1 MRDSLLQCPSCVR
14 PFLTEQS
21 VSKINDADSK
31 KWTDQLYPARREVSF
46 RVPESLRKIF
56 REAIGCAE
64 SGYLV
69 AAAMMCRRT
78 LEGICNHYIPD
89 LNNLGVGLDDLHK
102 AKIID
107 DRLFEWA
114 EALRK
119 DGNLAAHGGDPALS
133 EQDVDDLVEFT
144 EAILDYVFV
153 LRERFE
159 VYRVRRKK
167 P

>member
-1 MRDSLLQCPSCVR
+1 
-14 PFLTEQS
+14 
-21 VSKINDADSK
+21 
-31 KWTDQLYPARREVSF
+31 
-46 RVPESLRKIF
+46 VPESLTKIF

-89 LNNLGVGLDDLHK
+89 LKHLGLGLDDLHK

-107 DRLFEWA
+107 DRFFEWA

-119 DGNLAAHGGDPALS
+119 DGNLAAHGGDPRYPNKTWTISLS
-133 EQDVDDLVEFT
+133 SPRQFSTMFLCSARDLRFT
-144 EAILDYVFV
+144 EYAA
-153 LRERFE
+153 
-159 VYRVRRKK
+159 KK